1 MKWNFWRLFSV
12 KVGSNCVFVCD
23 VNAWKADDAAGHMR
37 LGMSNQ
43 QSATGLSVPTLEA
56 PTITG
61 AGPWFATA
69 ACLADRPLLPHDWM
83 MSHALFQLV
92 TSRLLLVSTPL

>member
-1 MKWNFWRLFSV
+1 MYL
-12 KVGSNCVFVCD
+12 FVCD
-23 VNAWKADDAAGHMR
+23 VNEWKADDAGHMR

-43 QSATGLSVPTLEA
+43 QSALRFSVPTLEA
-56 PTITG
+56 LAITG

-83 MSHALFQLV
+83 MSHALLLV
-92 TSRLLLVSTPL
+92 TC